1 MNEIDV
7 IDQKLNT
14 ILGVDVEDVVE
25 NKEVPA
31 IIEPN
36 EIVEVVENNDLVP
49 ADVNNDDNE
58 FNEDFHFARDNMKEI
73 SKIGM
78 QSIKELSTVARDSQ
92 TPRIYEVLSKMMKDV
107 SDINATII
115 DNHSKKIAQQPVE
128 ESSSIKV
135 NSVENAIFCTSA
147 DMLRKIKNHNK

>member
-1 MNEIDV
+1 MDEIDV

-14 ILGVDVEDVVE
+14 ILGVDVENVAE
-25 NKEVPA
+25 NKEVPV

-36 EIVEVVENNDLVP
+36 EIVEIAENKEVPVENT
-49 ADVNNDDNE
+49 DDSE

-128 ESSSIKV
+128 ESSPIKV

-147 DMLRKIKNHNK
+147 DMLRKIRNHNK